1 VRILVVSNLYPP
13 DIIGG
18 YEVAC
23 AQMVAELKHRGH
35 EVRVLTAT
43 PWSDLPAD
51 STVKR
56 LLRLDGMSD
65 DEIMPSDRRG
75 VSVRAM
81 LVDSHNVELLHQQMV
96 EFEPEVVDVWNLTGV
111 GGLAL
116 LLALELSGLPWVLHL
131 GDALPLHLTG
141 MAGPSRRRFAKLLME
156 RLSGSWIVCSQGLL
170 DEIAAGG
177 AAPVGRVTL
186 APGWISGARVET
198 RAEWFAG
205 GRVLHCVYAGRLA
218 EEKGVDIALDALGQL
233 KREGLAAEIEFDI
246 IGAGPVAHQLEYQA
260 GKLGLTG
267 QVRFRGQLA
276 HADVLESLREA
287 DVLLFPTAIREPFGI
302 VPLEAAGYGCVP
314 IVTAGCGIT
323 EWLVD
328 GVELIAV
335 PRTATAFAEALR
347 DIVGGNV
354 DLGAIGRRG
363 QSVVWRDFGI
373 GGVATHVEA
382 ELALAID
389 SPRRPAVPWEDI
401 GRMARIGEVLADRLV
416 HQG

>member
-23 AQMVAELKHRGH
+23 HQMVAELEQRGH

-43 PWSDLPAD
+43 PWSDLPVNG
-51 STVKR
+51 TEKR
-56 LLRLDGMSD
+56 LLRLEGLSD
-65 DEIMPSDRRG
+65 ADILASDRRG

-81 LVDSHNVELLHQQMV
+81 LVDSHNVELLHQQVV
-96 EFEPEVVDVWNLTGV
+96 EFEPDVVYVWNLTGV
-111 GGLAL
+111 GGLGL
-116 LLALELSGLPWVLHL
+116 LLAVELSSLPWVLHL
-131 GDALPLHLTG
+131 FDSLPLHLTG
-141 MAGPSRRRFAKLLME
+141 MAGESRRRFATLLMD
-156 RLSGSWIVCSQGLL
+156 RLNGSWIACSQGLL
-170 DEIAAGG
+170 SEIAAGG
-177 AAPVGRVTL
+177 AVPAGRATL

-198 RAEWFAG
+198 RTEWFAG
-205 GRVLHCVYAGRLA
+205 GRVLRCVYVGRLT

-233 KREGLAAEIEFDI
+233 RREGVAEIEFDI
-246 IGAGPVAHQLEYQA
+246 IGAGPAGQHLDYQA
-260 GKLGLTG
+260 GKLGLTE
-267 QVRFRGQLA
+267 QVHFRGQLA
-276 HADVLESLREA
+276 HADVLERLREA

-328 GVELIAV
+328 GVELIAL
-335 PRTATAFAEALR
+335 PRTALAFADALR

-363 QSVVWRDFGI
+363 QAVACRDFGI
-373 GGVATHVEA
+373 GGVANHVEA
-382 ELALAID
+382 ELALAIA
-389 SPRRPAVPWEDI
+389 SPRKPAVPWEDI
-401 GRMARIGEVLADRLV
+401 GRMARIGEVLADRLMY
-416 HQG
+416 QS